1 MGEDDGAQ
9 VEILLTGTFALRV
22 PQMFSMYFS
31 HPPSQSS
38 SRSRLCCVCH
48 LIVLSS
54 SSAPARLYVSGL
66 EMSLDES
73 HNFNCYFFSACLLK
87 YDQAYGWAAQNFFSN
102 IWNQSETWLFCL
114 ISHVLFDVACFSNP
128 ISLSSEATPQRT
140 QRFQYWSWRSTE
152 GHLTNA
158 TLSPSRS
165 SWKFF
170 NVFLFFCERT

>member
-1 MGEDDGAQ
+1 MWN
-9 VEILLTGTFALRV
+9 FYALVFLRWHV
-22 PQMFSMYFS
+22 PQIGQIPF
-31 HPPSQSS
+31 PRPASQISPHSGCAAVCPFIVFNSS
-38 SRSRLCCVCH
+38 
-48 LIVLSS
+48 
-54 SSAPARLYVSGL
+54 YVSVMLYLCVWLGKVFGWK
-66 EMSLDES
+66 SQ
-73 HNFNCYFFSACLLK
+73 FQWRFFFFSSLPLK
-87 YDQAYGWAAQNFFSN
+87 IWSSIRVSYTKFFSVN
-102 IWNQSETWLFCL
+102 IWNQSKTWLFHL

-128 ISLSSEATPQRT
+128 VSLPSEAAPQRT

>member
-1 MGEDDGAQ
+1 MTGIRWKFSATIFLTVRFSKFACSPSHACFPQ
-9 VEILLTGTFALRV
+9 LPPIQAALPCPRLLCLTAVTIQECFMAV
-22 PQMFSMYFS
+22 AWKSP
-31 HPPSQSS
+31 
-38 SRSRLCCVCH
+38 
-48 LIVLSS
+48 
-54 SSAPARLYVSGL
+54 
-66 EMSLDES
+66 LDES
-73 HNFNCYFFSACLLK
+73 HNCNAWGFFSAFHLK
-87 YDQAYGWAAQNFFSN
+87 YDQAYEWATRNFSAD
-102 IWNQSETWLFCL
+102 IWNQSKTWLFHL

-128 ISLSSEATPQRT
+128 VSLPSEAAPQRT

>member
-1 MGEDDGAQ
+1 ME
-9 VEILLTGTFALRV
+9 LLGIRIFALACS
-22 PQMFSMYFS
+22 PDWPDPLPTPCFPNLTPF
-31 HPPSQSS
+31 
-38 SRSRLCCVCH
+38 RLCCCVPIYCVEQW
-48 LIVLSS
+48 LCFSNALF
-54 SSAPARLYVSGL
+54 
-66 EMSLDES
+66 MSLAWKS
-73 HNFNCYFFSACLLK
+73 LWLKVTISMTIFFFPPACHLK
-87 YDQAYGWAAQNFFSN
+87 YDQALWVSYKKFFSVN
-102 IWNQSETWLFCL
+102 IWNQSKTWLFHL

-128 ISLSSEATPQRT
+128 VSLPSEAAPQRT

>member
-1 MGEDDGAQ
+1 MGEDDRAQ
-9 VEILLTGTFALRV
+9 VEILLTSTFALHV
-22 PQMFSMYFS
+22 PQMCSMYFP
-31 HPPSQSS
+31 HRPSQSWS
-38 SRSRLCCVCH
+38 PAGCAAVCH
-48 LIVLSS
+48 LTVLSF
-54 SSAPARLYVSGL
+54 APVRLYVSGL
-66 EMSLDES
+66 KMSLDES
-73 HNFNCYFFSACLLK
+73 HSFNCWFFFSLPLK
-87 YDQAYGWAAQNFFSN
+87 IRSSIWVSCTKFFSD
-102 IWNQSETWLFCL
+102 IWNQSKTWLFCL

-128 ISLSSEATPQRT
+128 ISLPSEAAPQRT